1 MIHASKFNI
10 CVSIPNSRCT
20 IIVNGVSGSLDAIDA
35 ELAKHLSRETAY
47 GTELTL
53 SALPD
58 RSISY
63 LKSRGY
69 LTIHD
74 DAAEDRMAQKFALS
88 LESKEARRTPLFY
101 LMMTY
106 ECQLR
111 CPYCFE
117 HDTRARLRREGLLE
131 SAIRP
136 DLIVAAFDAMDEI
149 EAHAPNRACTL
160 YGGEPL
166 EADNRL
172 VVEQVLAEG
181 RRRGY
186 RFMAASNGVDLQH
199 YLHLL
204 GPDGVAGLHVPLDGT
219 QITHDRTRI
228 GKHHAPTFER
238 IVDNLVEAQRLGVRI
253 RVRVNADRDVLDRL
267 DELATY
273 LEDRGFFSSPLFSCY
288 VKAVFPTRSG
298 KIQVGAITDADVALK
313 LGNSPRLARIFSG
326 YPVIHDRIDSLFG
339 GSTSDALRPGHCGA
353 PSGQI
358 LIFDP
363 GGSIFPC
370 NNVVG
375 ERRHQIGTYFPTL
388 RWNDDVR
395 QSWAHRTVGRMAE
408 LYSCKYALFC
418 GGGCLY
424 DAQVQHGSIKQKSCD
439 CGKFSQE
446 FENLIRASY
455 ARLFRS
461 PFLNEADE
469 GEIGRQ
475 DVIGGRG

>member
-10 CVSIPNSRCT
+10 CVSIPNSHCV
-20 IIVNGVSGSLDAIDA
+20 IIVNGLSGSIDAIDA
-35 ELAKHLSRETAY
+35 ELANHLSREAAY

-53 SALPD
+53 SALSD

-69 LTIHD
+69 LTIQS

-88 LESKEARRTPLFY
+88 LETKEARRTPLFY

-111 CPYCFE
+111 CTYCFE
-117 HDTRARLRREGLLE
+117 HDTRARLRREGLLAP
-131 SAIRP
+131 AIRP
-136 DLIVAAFDAMDEI
+136 DLIVAAFDAMDQI
-149 EAHAPNRACTL
+149 EPHAPNRACTL

-166 EADNRL
+166 EAGNRL

-204 GPDGVAGLHVPLDGT
+204 GPDAIAGLHVPLDGT

-228 GKHHAPTFER
+228 GRHRAPTFER
-238 IVDNLVEAQRLGVRI
+238 IVENLIEAQRLGVRI
-253 RVRVNADRDVLDRL
+253 RVRVNANRDVLDSL
-267 DELATY
+267 DQLATY

-288 VKAVFPTRSG
+288 VKAVFPTRPG

-326 YPVIHDRIDSLFG
+326 YPVIHDRIDSLFEG
-339 GSTSDALRPGHCGA
+339 RISDALRSGHCGA

-363 GGSIFPC
+363 AGSIFPC

-375 ERRHQIGTYFPTL
+375 EERHQIGTYFPHL
-388 RWNDDVR
+388 CWNDDVR

-408 LYSCKYALFC
+408 LNSCKYALFC

-424 DAQVQHGSIKQKSCD
+424 DAQVQRGSIKEKSCD
-439 CGKFSQE
+439 CSNFAQE

-455 ARLFRS
+455 ARIFRS
-461 PFLNEADE
+461 SVLNEADE
-469 GEIGRQ
+469 GGT
-475 DVIGGRG
+475 VG